1 MENNI
6 SQKFDQCKRLID
18 AMGCQ
23 IDWID
28 NDMIS
33 VDNGLWQILVDN
45 KFPDEIYLSF
55 HVNVCPNMAASIFK
69 RLSYLAD
76 LIGMDV
82 VLSEVYAFELDEDD
96 KIKEVTFGQDA
107 YDTVGREH
115 YFGLG
120 H

>member
-6 SQKFDQCKRLID
+6 SQKIDTCKRLID
-18 AMGCQ
+18 AMGCN
-23 IDWID
+23 IDWVAD
-28 NDMIS
+28 DMIS
-33 VDNGLWQILVDN
+33 VDNGLWQILVSD
-45 KFPDEIYLSF
+45 KSPDEIYLSF

-69 RLSYLAD
+69 RLSYLID

-82 VLSEVYAFELDEDD
+82 VLSEIYAFELDEDD

-107 YDTVGREH
+107 YATVGREH